1 MRIIDFSRSFL
12 WWRVDTL
19 KKPPQTASHVPPFT
33 LNNARVPLDC
43 LCHLEEKEGGGGG
56 GGGGGGHRFALGAS
70 CKTER
75 VGVERELWTEPN
87 SDFVPILSDTQMLGV
102 KTFQKAHMEVPLHPP
117 SRGSQPERQLV
128 DVAEAFDNARTDLA
142 FAEGEL
148 LAGPAEVVEA
158 VLGNRILVGRT
169 AYEDERYRVQ
179 LEYPIKTVN
188 ANERDGFFQPDTG
201 PVLLPDLSREPA
213 DLMAGL
219 ELAYIA
225 FNQPDWAEFLV
236 RVPTKVAPGVEV
248 YHYSL
253 RMRVDCVNEVV
264 VVD

>member
-1 MRIIDFSRSFL
+1 M
-12 WWRVDTL
+12 
-19 KKPPQTASHVPPFT
+19 
-33 LNNARVPLDC
+33 
-43 LCHLEEKEGGGGG
+43 EEKESGGGY
-56 GGGGGGHRFALGAS
+56 RFSLGAS

-75 VGVERELWTEPN
+75 VGVERDIWTEPN
-87 SDFVPILSDTQMLGV
+87 SDFIPIMSDTQMLGV
-102 KTFQKAHMEVPLHPP
+102 KTYPTAHMEVPLHPP

-128 DVAEAFDNARTDLA
+128 DIAEAFEYARTDLA

-148 LAGPAEVVEA
+148 LADPTEVVEA

-169 AYEDERYRVQ
+169 AYEDERYRVR

-213 DLMAGL
+213 DLIAGL

-225 FNQPDWAEFLV
+225 FNKPDWAEFLV
-236 RVPTKVAPGVEV
+236 RGPTTAAPGVEV
-248 YHYSL
+248 YHYSH
-253 RMRVDCVNEVV
+253 RMRVDCVNEVAV
-264 VVD
+264 VS

>member
-1 MRIIDFSRSFL
+1 MKIIDFSRSFL

-19 KKPPQTASHVPPFT
+19 KKPPQTASHQPPFT
-33 LNNARVPLDC
+33 LNNARVPLEC
-43 LCHLEEKEGGGGG
+43 RCQMEEKEGGDT
-56 GGGGGGHRFALGAS
+56 HCFYLGAS

-75 VGVERELWTEPN
+75 VGVARDIWTEPN
-87 SDFVPILSDTQMLGV
+87 SDFVPIMSDTQMLGV
-102 KTFQKAHMEVPLHPP
+102 KTYQAAHMGVPLHPP

-128 DVAEAFDNARTDLA
+128 DFAEAFETARTDLA
-142 FAEGEL
+142 YANGEL
-148 LAGPAEVVEA
+148 LMDPAEVVDA

-188 ANERDGFFQPDTG
+188 ANERDVFFQPDTG

-213 DLMAGL
+213 DLLAGM

-225 FNQPDWAEFLV
+225 FNKPDWAEFLV
-236 RVPTKVAPGVEV
+236 RVPTRVDPGVEV
-248 YHYSL
+248 YHYSH
-253 RMRVDCVNEVV
+253 RMRIDCVNEVAV
-264 VVD
+264 VTD